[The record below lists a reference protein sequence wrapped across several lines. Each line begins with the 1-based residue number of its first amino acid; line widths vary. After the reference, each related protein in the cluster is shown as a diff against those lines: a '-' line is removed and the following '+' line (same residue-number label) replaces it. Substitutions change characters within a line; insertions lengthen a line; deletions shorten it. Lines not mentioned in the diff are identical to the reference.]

1 MRGDLYQYGS
11 NSDLVINQFQRF
23 VDLQPD
29 QETANYDI
37 DVLSQHRAARYQESI
52 EKNPYF
58 YYGPFSGTLVS
69 AAAYSFIFRFMA
81 NHTEEYPA
89 GILNLDVLK
98 SFMSIEGESGNF
110 TWVPGHERIPENWY
124 RRAYGDDY
132 ELTDVATDESVFAN
146 MTPAISK
153 PGCNQG
159 TVNSYV
165 DISSSYQDYDFS
177 GLGSVC
183 FAVAAVASVTDE
195 VLIAGSLVS
204 QLLLPVQNLIDCA
217 TVPSRND
224 SVADVCPGY
233 SYYAGPSAAIAP
245 GAIQS

>member
-11 NSDLVINQFQRF
+11 NTDLVVNQFQRF

-29 QETANYDI
+29 DATANYDI
-37 DVLSQHRAARYQESI
+37 NVLTQFRAQRFQESI
-52 EKNPYF
+52 DKNPHF
-58 YYGPFSGTLVS
+58 YYGPFSGTIVS
-69 AAAYSFIFRFMA
+69 AAAYSFIFRFFA

-98 SFMSIEGESGNF
+98 SFMSIEGERGNF
-110 TWVPGHERIPENWY
+110 KWVPGHERIPDSWY
-124 RRAYGDDY
+124 RRAFGDAY
-132 ELTDVATDESVFAN
+132 EVFGVADDADTFAALTPGVAS
-146 MTPAISK
+146 

-159 TVNSYV
+159 TVNSYTE
-165 DISSSYQDYDFS
+165 ISSSYQDFDFS

-183 FAVAAVASVTDE
+183 FAVGSILGVTSNVPVVGALVNE
-195 VLIAGSLVS
+195 LI
-204 QLLLPVQNLIDCA
+204 LPVQNLLDCS
-217 TVPSRND
+217 TVPGRND

-233 SYYAGPSAAIAP
+233 SYYDGPTADVVP